1 MLGSGVQDISCKVQN
16 DLQIMYGCTLANN
29 ARSSVFYALVAYLR
43 STERRIVSQS
53 AKKIQNILLFT
64 FHQLNSH
71 SL

>member
-43 STERRIVSQS
+43 STERIVSQS

-64 FHQLNSH
+64 FHQLDSH